1 MLPIRQPCR
10 QLIRQAR
17 CCLTVNLCGGAR
29 TYVRRVLKLTQ
40 TTQTLAERVGAR
52 IVALRQERGWTQEAL
67 AWQAEFGSKGYL
79 SRIESGQ
86 RMPSVAVL
94 ERLAKELGVELCD
107 LFVFPEESVV
117 DAAHEAVRRG
127 GKLLALR
134 VLDLANPRKRR

>member
-1 MLPIRQPCR
+1 
-10 QLIRQAR
+10 
-17 CCLTVNLCGGAR
+17 
-29 TYVRRVLKLTQ
+29 VLKLVH

-52 IVALRQERGWTQEAL
+52 IVALRQDRGLTQEAL

-94 ERLAKELGVELCD
+94 ERLAKELGVELRD

-127 GKLLALR
+127 GKLFALR
-134 VLDLANPRKRR
+134 VLDLASPRKRR

>member
-1 MLPIRQPCR
+1 M
-10 QLIRQAR
+10 RQAR
-17 CCLTVNLCGGAR
+17 CCLTVNLPGVGR
-29 TYVRRVLKLTQ
+29 TYVRSVLKLTQ
-40 TTQTLAERVGAR
+40 STQTLAERVGAR